1 MQVLSKEEEIK
12 RCQDTVT
19 RLILAFRGL
28 DQHDR
33 SGRSAMEAE
42 LEEAKSKLLSLGRM
56 VTTVTGSG
64 FGFYDIP
71 GPDVL
76 QHVLD
81 PRTRVE
87 SVLGGES
94 KALKALGQPV
104 CLRDIM
110 HTDVCHAMVLKT
122 AIGPKFWSLCA
133 KRADDSVCGR
143 SDLAPRQDRRG
154 GRRRRW

>member
-19 RLILAFRGL
+19 RLVLAFRGL

-33 SGRSAMEAE
+33 SGRSALEAE

-64 FGFYDIP
+64 FGFYDIS

-133 KRADDSVCGR
+133 KRAEDSVCGTHAAFHDRETR
-143 SDLAPRQDRRG
+143 SSST
-154 GRRRRW
+154 